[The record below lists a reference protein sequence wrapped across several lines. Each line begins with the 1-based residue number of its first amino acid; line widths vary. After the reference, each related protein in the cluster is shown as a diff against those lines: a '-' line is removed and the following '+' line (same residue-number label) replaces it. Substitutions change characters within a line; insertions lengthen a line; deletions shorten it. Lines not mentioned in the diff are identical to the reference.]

1 MTANH
6 EPINSSRFHWEKSV
20 NFSVERT
27 EGKFCREQNTFST
40 RAALQM
46 GSDFWKFSG
55 CAALQHLIPFWW
67 FERRGDNRRWHDLEG
82 KQKFPLQ
89 KQCKIK
95 HKGDHG
101 SCIIHPAALAEM
113 AGLSRVRPPRCC
125 FFPNWSSFL
134 CLIILQALPSTRHQS
149 PDCTKGGH
157 SSLRGEE
164 LRCRHTLKSLY
175 LRLSTW
181 DTNKNTLL

>member
-55 CAALQHLIPFWW
+55 CAALQRLIPFWW
-67 FERRGDNRRWHDLEG
+67 SGRRDDNWRWHDLEG
-82 KQKFPLQ
+82 KQEFSLR

-95 HKGDHG
+95 RTGECG
-101 SCIIHPAALAEM
+101 SCIIHPAALAER
-113 AGLSRVRPPRCC
+113 AGLWWAQPKC
-125 FFPNWSSFL
+125 SSFFSHQSSL
-134 CLIILQALPSTRHQS
+134 LHLIIVQVLQQQNTSEPWLHDRGTHR
-149 PDCTKGGH
+149 
-157 SSLRGEE
+157 SLRA
-164 LRCRHTLKSLY
+164 
-175 LRLSTW
+175 
-181 DTNKNTLL
+181 